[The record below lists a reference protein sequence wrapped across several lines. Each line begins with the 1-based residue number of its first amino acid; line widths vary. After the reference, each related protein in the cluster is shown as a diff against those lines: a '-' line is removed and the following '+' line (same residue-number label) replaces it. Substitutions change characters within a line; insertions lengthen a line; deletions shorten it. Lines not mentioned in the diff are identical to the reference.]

1 MPDGCILAMLFS
13 QEDLYKKQ
21 HLLPDLPQR
30 YCFYRD
36 LGFWLTLG
44 LSSLWGLL
52 AWYMYRTFARDNGS
66 LLINVIPLV
75 VVALHVITTIWMMWD
90 SHRWAF
96 PLRWRLLFLPLVLF
110 CFIWYLPLRASWLM
124 RVAQVLRERGDT
136 GGADSIS

>member
-1 MPDGCILAMLFS
+1 MLFS
-13 QEDLYKKQ
+13 QEDLDRKQ
-21 HLLPDLPQR
+21 HLLLDLPQR

-44 LSSLWGLL
+44 LSSPWGFF
-52 AWYMYRTFARDNGS
+52 AWYMFLGIAGESDN
-66 LLINVIPLV
+66 LLATVLPFV

-90 SHRWAF
+90 SYRWAF

-110 CFIWYLPLRASWLM
+110 CFIWYLPLRANWLM
-124 RVAQVLRERGDT
+124 RVARVMRERGDT